1 MFSGPIYTKVKAA
14 LIAAALTAA
23 LALIDQLGAV
33 DLGFLGPWAVP
44 AGAALAAIF
53 AYAKKEVAGLQAGPT
68 PGPPAPV
75 QIPPPGFT
83 PDADTLAA
91 LAGEPTHLGE
101 VAP

>member
-1 MFSGPIYTKVKAA
+1 MFSGPIYTKAKAA
-14 LIAAALTAA
+14 FAAAVLTAA

-33 DLGFLGPWAVP
+33 DLGFLGAWAVP

-53 AYAKKEVAGLQAGPT
+53 AYAKREVAGLQTGPT

-83 PDADTLAA
+83 PDAATVAA
-91 LAGEPTHLGE
+91 LVGGLVHPGE
-101 VAP
+101 VSE

>member
-14 LIAAALTAA
+14 VIAAVLTAA

-33 DLGFLGPWAVP
+33 DLGFLGPWAIP

-53 AYAKKEVAGLQAGPT
+53 AYAKREVTGHLPGADGT
-68 PGPPAPV
+68 PGPV

-83 PDADTLAA
+83 PDPATVEA
-91 LAGEPTHLGE
+91 LAGDATHPGE
-101 VAP
+101 